1 MAENERLALV
11 VKELKEKRLIF
22 NNADLASV
30 LEVSPTYVSLLINGK
45 KPLTGKMVN
54 NMVTRFPD
62 INPAW
67 LMTGEGSMLK
77 TRLYESDEQE
87 KVLTSEWYKGLLDE
101 YNNVK
106 EENKQLREEN
116 ETLKNKEAEL
126 MGMLKNALAVK
137 AAEIKKQ

>member
-22 NNADLASV
+22 NNADLASI

-67 LMTGEGSMLK
+67 LMTGEGEML
-77 TRLYESDEQE
+77 RAGSAA
-87 KVLTSEWYKGLLDE
+87 
-101 YNNVK
+101 
-106 EENKQLREEN
+106 EEPASYAAGAGGIAQLR
-116 ETLKNKEAEL
+116 AEVDEL
-126 MGMLKNALAVK
+126 
-137 AAEIKKQ
+137 KKQFDDERRTLLEQNKKLTDIIERLTKEG

>member
-1 MAENERLALV
+1 MV
-11 VKELKEKRLIF
+11 TDELKAYFSEHNIKQVDIAEKLGVQKSF
-22 NNADLASV
+22 VSELLA
-30 LEVSPTYVSLLINGK
+30 GK
-45 KPLTGKMVN
+45 RTLGHETAVKLSKAYG
-54 NMVTRFPD
+54 FD
-62 INPAW
+62 INW
-67 LMTGEGSMLK
+67 LLTGEGSMLK

-126 MGMLKNALAVK
+126 LGMLKNALAVK
-137 AAEIKKQ
+137 AAEIKK

>member
-22 NNADLASV
+22 NNADLASI

-67 LMTGEGSMLK
+67 LMTGEGEMLK
-77 TRLYESDEQE
+77 GQTEAPEAEQTDSARIAQLRAEMDEL
-87 KVLTSEWYKGLLDE
+87 K
-101 YNNVK
+101 
-106 EENKQLREEN
+106 KQLDDERRNLLEQ
-116 ETLKNKEAEL
+116 NKKLTDIIERLTKE
-126 MGMLKNALAVK
+126 G
-137 AAEIKKQ
+137 

>member
-11 VKELKEKRLIF
+11 VKALKEKRLIF
-22 NNADLASV
+22 NNADLASI

-67 LMTGEGSMLK
+67 LLTGEGEMLK
-77 TRLYESDEQE
+77 GQVEAPEEGQTDAARIAQLRAEMDEL
-87 KVLTSEWYKGLLDE
+87 K
-101 YNNVK
+101 
-106 EENKQLREEN
+106 KQLDDERRNLLEQ
-116 ETLKNKEAEL
+116 NKKLTDIIERLTKE
-126 MGMLKNALAVK
+126 G
-137 AAEIKKQ
+137 

>member
-22 NNADLASV
+22 NNADLASI

-67 LMTGEGSMLK
+67 LMTGEGEMLK
-77 TRLYESDEQE
+77 GQAEAPEAGQTDAARIAQLRAEID
-87 KVLTSEWYKGLLDE
+87 GL
-101 YNNVK
+101 K
-106 EENKQLREEN
+106 KQLDDERR
-116 ETLKNKEAEL
+116 TLLEQNKKLTDIIERLTKE
-126 MGMLKNALAVK
+126 G
-137 AAEIKKQ
+137 